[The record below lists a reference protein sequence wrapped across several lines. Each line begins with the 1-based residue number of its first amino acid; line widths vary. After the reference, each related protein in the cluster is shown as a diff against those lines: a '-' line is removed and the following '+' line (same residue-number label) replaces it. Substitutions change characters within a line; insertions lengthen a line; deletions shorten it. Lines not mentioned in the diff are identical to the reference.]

1 MFIVLLLG
9 VYTGIYLLALDIA
22 YVEVVFFSQP
32 IIQSEKGDCVWVRAL
47 LTQT

>member
-22 YVEVVFFSQP
+22 YVEVVFLSQP
-32 IIQSEKGDCVWVRAL
+32 IIQRERRQLCLGESDPDS
-47 LTQT
+47 